1 MTSGFVLLG
10 IGLAVATALVVADAP
25 RMWRLAL
32 FFPFWAGALG
42 VLQARE
48 KT

>member
-1 MTSGFVLLG
+1 MTSGIVLLS
-10 IGLAVATALVVADAP
+10 IGAVMATALVMADAQ
-25 RMWRLAL
+25 RLWRLTL
-32 FFPFWAGALG
+32 FLPFWAGALG